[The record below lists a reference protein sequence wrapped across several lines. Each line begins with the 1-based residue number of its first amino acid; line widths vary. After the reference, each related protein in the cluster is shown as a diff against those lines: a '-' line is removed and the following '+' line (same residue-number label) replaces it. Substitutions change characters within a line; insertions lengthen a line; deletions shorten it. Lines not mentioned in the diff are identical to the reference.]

1 MSLNQD
7 ARSELQLSL
16 PVMTAPPTPSNAPK
30 GSNAGEMRRFAY
42 RHLAAEVS
50 ATARFCDEV
59 VQLARLPHDDG
70 LLLQLI
76 DNSRKHCVDR
86 AEELTDSDAQPGSE
100 SCRAILLNGNFNATE
115 DIQGILEQLHAHLHR
130 SDRLFA
136 VLYSPYAQWL
146 FRLVTWL
153 GLRRGPIPETFV
165 TETELRSLLR
175 LSGFE
180 IVRIRPS
187 LFLPLSIPL
196 VSRFLNS
203 LLPATPL
210 LNRLALT
217 WIVVARP
224 LRKSESVPSLS
235 IVIPARNEKG
245 NLEAALRRM
254 PEFATRDVEILFV
267 EGHSTDGT
275 WEEIQQLLPQY
286 ADRWKLRAMQQ
297 PGKGKNDAVRL
308 GFSQATGDLVTI
320 LDADLTMP
328 PELLP
333 RFYDAWRLG
342 HGDFINGN
350 RLVYPM
356 EGEAMRRLNLLG
368 NRFFAK
374 ALSVVL
380 GVSIGDSLCGTKL
393 LSRRDYQRTIAW
405 RNQFGDFDPF
415 GDFELLFAASELSLG
430 IVDLPIRYR
439 SRTYGSTNISR
450 FRDGWLLLR
459 MTIYGFFRLR
469 LGRTR

>member
-1 MSLNQD
+1 MP
-7 ARSELQLSL
+7 AH
-16 PVMTAPPTPSNAPK
+16 PTPSNAPK
-30 GSNAGEMRRFAY
+30 GSNAGGMRRFVY
-42 RHLAAEVS
+42 RHLAAEIS
-50 ATARFCDEV
+50 ATARFCDSV
-59 VQLARLPHDDG
+59 IQLDRLLHDDG
-70 LLLQLI
+70 LLLELV
-76 DNSRKHCVDR
+76 DNPQKQCVDSPEDLTNS
-86 AEELTDSDAQPGSE
+86 ASHAATDSR
-100 SCRAILLNGNFNATE
+100 RAILLNGNFNATD

-165 TETELRSLLR
+165 TETELRSLVR

-187 LFLPLSIPL
+187 LFLPLPIPL
-196 VSRFLNS
+196 ISRFLNA
-203 LLPATPL
+203 LLAATPL

-224 LRKSESVPSLS
+224 LRKPESVPSLS

-254 PEFATRDVEILFV
+254 PEFATKDVEILFV

-275 WEEIQQLLPQY
+275 WEEIQRLSLEY
-286 ADRWKLRAMQQ
+286 GERWKLRAMQQ
-297 PGKGKNDAVRL
+297 SGKGKNDAVRL

-333 RFYDAWRLG
+333 RFYDAWRMG

-356 EGEAMRRLNLLG
+356 EGKAMQRLNLLG

-380 GVSIGDSLCGTKL
+380 GVAIGDSLCGTKL
-393 LSRRDYQRTIAW
+393 LSRRDYLRTVAW
-405 RNQFGDFDPF
+405 RNRFGDFDPF